1 MRNPATVLAIG
12 AAALAGAVLGSLVLD
27 GFVRDAAAQITPEAV
42 EGVYIDPMTGSV
54 LVIEDV
60 AEAAGDKPDQGP
72 LVAGRVRSYT
82 ASLASWLE
90 FSADDVGLT
99 VEETSDGFLTVTL
112 DPVERWRARDVVAV
126 DSEAVPG
133 ALDRLLM
140 GDSILTVVDPVIE
153 LTLAPEAGLIVGAT
167 LQASDLALTL
177 EGEDG
182 DPFATA
188 DSLFYTADHALDG
201 DVLAF
206 EGESAFAGLRLRMAL
221 LPLPL
226 TVGEMGSSFSQDG
239 LSLAIFGDM
248 VGRIDAAIDL
258 AAGPP
263 FTPAEL
269 QAAAGI
275 VLETASESGFGG
287 SGFAFTQWVRDF
299 AVVGNS
305 VAAIDFAMTGT
316 SDAAGVTDLDMDFA
330 VTGIQA
336 PMVGLVFPMP
346 PREIRF
352 SAALDRLPMP
362 DFLAAATRVIQAF
375 DGQEVAGANTTRELV
390 DTLYAAMVDAG
401 TTLDVDELVLDLGST
416 RIALASDVAVDEA
429 AEAGV
434 VVEAALD
441 ITNQDALV
449 TAIADAGIPPRDLV
463 PFFAFIGL
471 AEAGEN
477 ADGDPLAHYDIALTR
492 AGTVV
497 INGREASMAIA
508 EAEAAAEAT
517 AGSQAAQDGDASDDT
532 GPDGSAADGSIT
544 GDGMS
549 GGETPIPLPGGA
561 GPDSG
566 KPEDD
571 SRSLDLR

>member
-1 MRNPATVLAIG
+1 MRNPASFLAIG
-12 AAALAGAVLGSLVLD
+12 AAALAGALLGSLVLD
-27 GFVRDAAAQITPEAV
+27 GVVRDAAAQPAPAAV
-42 EGVYIDPMTGSV
+42 EGVFIDPMTGSV

-60 AEAAGDKPDQGP
+60 AEAAGDKPGQGP

-99 VEETSDGFLTVTL
+99 VEETAEGFLIVTL

-140 GDSILTVVDPVIE
+140 GDSVLTVADPVIE
-153 LTLAPEAGLIVGAT
+153 ITLAPEAGLIVGAS
-167 LQASDLALTL
+167 LQAGDLALSL

-188 DSLFYTADHALDG
+188 DSLAYTADYALDG

-226 TVGEMGSSFSQDG
+226 TIGEMGSSFSQDG
-239 LSLAIFGDM
+239 LSLALFGDM

-263 FTPAEL
+263 FTPEEL
-269 QAAAGI
+269 QVAAGI
-275 VLETASESGFGG
+275 VLETASESGFSQ

-305 VAAIDFAMTGT
+305 VAAIDFAMTGS
-316 SDAAGVTDLDMDFA
+316 SDADGVTDMEMDFA

-336 PMVGLVFPMP
+336 PMVGLVFSMP

-375 DGQEVAGANTTRELV
+375 DGQEVAGADTTRELV

-401 TTLDVDELVLDLGST
+401 TMLRVDELVLDLGTT
-416 RIALASDVAVDEA
+416 RIALASDVAVDET

-441 ITNQDALV
+441 IANQDALV

-463 PFFAFIGL
+463 PFFAFVGL
-471 AEAGEN
+471 AESREN
-477 ADGDPLAHYDIALTR
+477 ADGEPLAHYDIALTPE
-492 AGTVV
+492 GTVV
-497 INGREASMAIA
+497 INGTEASMAIA
-508 EAEAAAEAT
+508 EAETPAEGAPAGQGDTTGGAAGSEGT
-517 AGSQAAQDGDASDDT
+517 AGS
-532 GPDGSAADGSIT
+532 
-544 GDGMS
+544 
-549 GGETPIPLPGGA
+549 EVTPIPLPGG
-561 GPDSG
+561 GDGG
-566 KPEDD
+566 KPEED
-571 SRSLDLR
+571 SPSLDLR